1 MNTTENILDRRLNA
15 YRADLAEAALK
26 GQVEA
31 ARFVEGTPARLAV
44 PVAALRPRPD
54 LAVGIDTELLFGE
67 EVTVFDRAGGFA
79 WVKARQDGYVGYL
92 PEAALSDAE
101 AAPTHRVVVPRTFVY
116 PGPDLRFPASS
127 AFSMGSL
134 VTVVGEAETR
144 GTHYHNL
151 PDGRAIV
158 AGHCLPLGSWPSDD
172 YVAIAARFLETP
184 YLWGGRSGF
193 GIDCSGLVQLS
204 LQMTGRSAPRDSDMQ
219 ASGLGA
225 IISRE
230 ELRRGDLVFWKGHA
244 GIMEDEN
251 TLLHANGHTMTVAR
265 EDFEA
270 AVRRIG
276 WLYDMPTGYRR
287 PTA

>member
-1 MNTTENILDRRLNA
+1 MNTTETILDRRLNA

-44 PVAALRPRPD
+44 PVAALRARPD

-92 PEAALSDAE
+92 PEAALSDAD

-144 GTHYHNL
+144 GTHYHIL

>member
-1 MNTTENILDRRLNA
+1 MNTTETILDRRLNA

-44 PVAALRPRPD
+44 PVAALRARPD

-92 PEAALSDAE
+92 PEGALSDAE

-144 GTHYHNL
+144 GTHYHIL

>member
-1 MNTTENILDRRLNA
+1 MNTTETILDRRLNA
-15 YRADLAEAALK
+15 YRTDLAEAALK

-31 ARFVEGTPARLAV
+31 ARFVEGTSARLAV

-144 GTHYHNL
+144 GTHYHIL

>member
-54 LAVGIDTELLFGE
+54 LAIGIDTELLFGE

-144 GTHYHNL
+144 GTRYHIL

-158 AGHCLPLGSWPSDD
+158 AGHCLSLGSWPSDD